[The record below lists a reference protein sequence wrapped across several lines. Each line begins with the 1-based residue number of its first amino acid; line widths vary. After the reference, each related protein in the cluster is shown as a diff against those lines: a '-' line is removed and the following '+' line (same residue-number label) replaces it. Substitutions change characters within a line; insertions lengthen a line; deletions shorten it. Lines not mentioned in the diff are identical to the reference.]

1 MKFIDFLTEQT
12 EKHAVLAFGRMNP
25 ITSGH
30 QALINKVKDVA
41 QDYGASHHIV
51 LSHTTDPK
59 KNPLTGAQ
67 KLKHAKRAFPKTNF
81 SVATAEHPTFLQQA
95 AKLHQQGVTHL
106 HMVGGSDRVE
116 EFHDLLH
123 KYNGK
128 QKGALFNFKDIQVHS
143 AGERDPDAEGVT
155 GMSASKMRT
164 AAQEGRFHDIKDSK
178 GRVTKPGFRSGVPS
192 SMSDEHVKQMYND
205 VRKGMG
211 IKEDIDIGFE
221 MLLTEGVHDQG
232 IFKAVFLAGG
242 PGSGK
247 DYVLSN
253 TLDGQGLT
261 EINSDKALEYL
272 MDKKQLDK
280 RMPKNEKDKRDIIRG
295 RAKTITDIRE
305 RLALEGRNGLII
317 NGTGDDYE
325 KIASIKQKLEALGY
339 ETKMILVN
347 TADEVSRDRNVER
360 GQRGGRTVP
369 EDIRKQKWDGVQASR
384 AQFAQ
389 LFKSNYVEFDN
400 SVDLRNAD
408 DATRK
413 AKQDEMNEIF
423 KDVQKFISKPPKNDV
438 AKEWIASELE
448 KKDTTPLM
456 RANETMPSEGSNAA
470 EKAREM
476 GLDYYGFGRY
486 GKDGKVLYRSV
497 HDKLVDVQPKKPEQ
511 KKPKAKPVSKEP
523 TVPKFENMI
532 KESYDLS
539 DSGALNL
546 LLLGTRID
554 EVDFT
559 EFKEE
564 KQVNLLKDGT
574 GKVRIFMLRSAA
586 AKEAHTKNGTVVPY
600 KNGYVVKLKGNQN
613 DYHTFEKNIRK
624 EHSTGDDN
632 GNSTSIGRTI
642 QDSRDTSGNQGSKAT
657 TFLRETES
665 FQGNAERKTT
675 LTLKEI
681 REKQFPKETEKVML
695 SEAGINDGE
704 SGLSMATSGEN
715 MVRGA
720 LRTKIVKKPLEELT
734 GDETTAS
741 IGDQKEDELKKKGIS
756 LTSFKKRNY
765 L

>member
-30 QALINKVKDVA
+30 QTLINKVKDVA
-41 QDYGASHHIV
+41 HDYGASHHIV

-95 AKLHQQGVTHL
+95 AKLHKQGVTHL

-116 EFHDLLH
+116 EFHNLLH

-128 QKGALFNFKDIQVHS
+128 KKGSLFNFKDIQVHS

-155 GMSASKMRT
+155 GMSASKMREHAT
-164 AAQEGRFHDIKDSK
+164 KGNYKEFSK
-178 GRVTKPGFRSGVPS
+178 GVPS
-192 SMSDEHVKQMYND
+192 SMSDEHAKHMYND

-211 IKEDIDIGFE
+211 IKEDIDLGFE
-221 MLLTEGVHDQG
+221 MLLTEGVHDKA

-253 TLDGQGLT
+253 TLDGHGLT

-272 MDKKQLDK
+272 MDKNQLDK
-280 RMPKNEKDKRDIIRG
+280 KMPKKEEEKRNVIRG
-295 RAKTITDIRE
+295 RAKSITDIRE

-317 NGTGDDYE
+317 NGTGDDAD
-325 KIASIKQKLEALGY
+325 KIANIKGKLEALGY
-339 ETKMILVN
+339 ETKMIMVN
-347 TADEVSRDRNVER
+347 TADEVSRNRNIER

-369 EDIRKQKWDGVQASR
+369 EDIRKQKWNEVQASR
-384 AQFAQ
+384 AKLAE

-400 SVDLRNAD
+400 SADLRNAD
-408 DATRK
+408 DGTRK
-413 AKQDEMNEIF
+413 AKQDELNNIF
-423 KDVQKFISKPPKNDV
+423 KDVQKFITKPPKNDA

-448 KKDTTPLM
+448 RKDKTPLH
-456 RANETMPSEGSNAA
+456 RANEKMPHEGSGAA

-486 GKDGKVLYRSV
+486 GKNNKVLYRSV
-497 HDKLVDVQPKKPEQ
+497 HDKLVDVQQNKPEQ
-511 KKPKAKPVSKEP
+511 KKQKEKSTVSKEP
-523 TVPKFENMI
+523 TVPKFESMI
-532 KESYDLS
+532 KESYELS

-559 EFKEE
+559 EE
-564 KQVNLLKDGT
+564 KHVNLLKDKL

-586 AKEAHTKNGTVVPY
+586 AKEAHTKNGTVMPY
-600 KNGYVVKLKGNQN
+600 KNGYVVKLNEGVDQN
-613 DYHTFEKNIRK
+613 DFSIFEKNISVK
-624 EHSTGDDN
+624 TGGDER
-632 GNSTSIGRTI
+632 SSIGSTI
-642 QDSRDTSGNQGSKAT
+642 QDSRDSSRDQGSQGSRA
-657 TFLRETES
+657 TFLSETES
-665 FQGNAERKTT
+665 FQSNGERKGT

-681 REKQFPKETEKVML
+681 REKQFSKVSEKTKEVML

-704 SGLSMATSGEN
+704 SGLSMASSGEN
-715 MVRGA
+715 MGRGA
-720 LRTKIVKKPLEELT
+720 LRTKILKKPLEELT

-741 IGDQKEDELKKKGIS
+741 IGDQKEDELKKKAIS

-765 L
+765 V

>member
-30 QALINKVKDVA
+30 QTLVNKVKDIA

-81 SVATAEHPTFLQQA
+81 SVANAEHPTFLQQA
-95 AKLHQQGVTHL
+95 AKLHKQGVTHL
-106 HMVGGSDRVE
+106 HMIGGSDRVE
-116 EFHDLLH
+116 EFHNLLH

-128 QKGALFNFKDIQVHS
+128 HKAALFNFKDIQVHS
-143 AGERDPDAEGVT
+143 AGERDPDAEGVS
-155 GMSASKMRT
+155 GMSASKMREHAT
-164 AAQEGRFHDIKDSK
+164 NKNYKEFKK
-178 GRVTKPGFRSGVPS
+178 GAPS
-192 SMSDEHVKQMYND
+192 TMADEHVKDLYND

-211 IKEDIDIGFE
+211 IREDVDLGFE
-221 MLLTEGVHDQG
+221 MLLTEGVHDKG

-272 MDKKQLDK
+272 MDKNQLDK

-295 RAKTITDIRE
+295 RAKSITDIRE
-305 RLALEGRNGLII
+305 RLSLEGRNGVII

-325 KIASIKQKLEALGY
+325 KIASIKEKLEALGY
-339 ETKMILVN
+339 ETKMIMVN

-369 EDIRKQKWDGVQASR
+369 EDIRKQKWDSVQASR
-384 AQFAQ
+384 AQLSQ

-400 SVDLRNAD
+400 STDLRNAD

-438 AKEWIASELE
+438 AKDWIASELE
-448 KKDTTPLM
+448 KKDKTPLM
-456 RANETMPSEGSNAA
+456 RANEAMPHAESGAA

-497 HDKLVDVQPKKPEQ
+497 HDKLVDVQPKKPEE
-511 KKPKAKPVSKEP
+511 KKSKVKPASKEP
-523 TVPKFENMI
+523 TVPKFETMI

-539 DSGALNL
+539 SSGALNL

-559 EFKEE
+559 EFTEE
-564 KQVNLLKDGT
+564 KQVNLLRDGS
-574 GKVRIFMLRSAA
+574 GKVVTFMLRSAA

-613 DYHTFEKNIRK
+613 DYHTFEENIRK
-624 EHSTGDDN
+624 ENVTGDTTSTG
-632 GNSTSIGRTI
+632 RTF
-642 QDSRDTSGNQGSKAT
+642 QDSRDPSGNQGSQT
-657 TFLRETES
+657 TPTFLRETKS
-665 FQGNAERKTT
+665 FQGNGERKATI
-675 LTLKEI
+675 TLKEI
-681 REKQFPKETEKVML
+681 REKQFPKETEKVIL

-715 MVRGA
+715 MGRGA

-756 LTSFKKRNY
+756 LSSFKKRNY
-765 L
+765 I

>member
-81 SVATAEHPTFLQQA
+81 SVATPEHPTFLQQA

-128 QKGALFNFKDIQVHS
+128 HKSALFNFKDIQVHS
-143 AGERDPDAEGVT
+143 AGERDPDAEGVS
-155 GMSASKMRT
+155 GMSASKMREH
-164 AAQEGRFHDIKDSK
+164 ASK
-178 GRVTKPGFRSGVPS
+178 GNYKEFRKGTPS
-192 SMSDEHVKQMYND
+192 TMADEHAKELYND

-211 IKEDIDIGFE
+211 IKEDVDLGFE
-221 MLLTEGVHDQG
+221 MLLTEGVHDKG

-253 TLDGQGLT
+253 TLDGHGLT

-272 MDKKQLDK
+272 MDKNQLDK
-280 RMPKNEKDKRDIIRG
+280 KMPKKEKDKREIIRG
-295 RAKTITDIRE
+295 RAKSITDIRE
-305 RLALEGRNGLII
+305 RLALEGRNGVII

-325 KIASIKQKLEALGY
+325 KIASIKQKLEKLGY
-339 ETKMILVN
+339 ETKMIMVN

-369 EDIRKQKWDGVQASR
+369 EDIRKQKWDSVQASR
-384 AQFAQ
+384 AKLAQ

-400 SVDLRNAD
+400 STDLRNTD

-413 AKQDEMNEIF
+413 AKQDEMGEIF

-448 KKDTTPLM
+448 KKDKTPLL
-456 RANETMPSEGSNAA
+456 RANETMPHAESGAA

-486 GKDGKVLYRSV
+486 GKNSKVMYRSV
-497 HDKLVDVQPKKPEQ
+497 HDKLVDVQQNKPEQ
-511 KKPKAKPVSKEP
+511 KKPK
-523 TVPKFENMI
+523 TTI

-559 EFKEE
+559 EFTEE
-564 KQVNLLKDGT
+564 KEINLLKDGS

-586 AKEAHTKNGTVVPY
+586 AKEAHTKNGIVVPY
-600 KNGYVVKLKGNQN
+600 KNGYVVKLKGKQN

-624 EHSTGDDN
+624 EHSTGDDT

-665 FQGNAERKTT
+665 FQGNGERKTT

-681 REKQFPKETEKVML
+681 REKQFSKETEKVML

-765 L
+765 V

>member
-41 QDYGASHHIV
+41 HDYDASHHIV

-81 SVATAEHPTFLQQA
+81 SVATSEHPTFLQQA

-106 HMVGGSDRVE
+106 HMIGGSDRVE
-116 EFHDLLH
+116 EFHNLLH

-128 QKGALFNFKDIQVHS
+128 HKGALFNFKDIQVHS

-155 GMSASKMRT
+155 GMSASKMREHAT
-164 AAQEGRFHDIKDSK
+164 NGNYKEFKK
-178 GRVTKPGFRSGVPS
+178 GVPS
-192 SMSDEHVKQMYND
+192 TMADEHVQHLYND

-211 IKEDIDIGFE
+211 IKEDVDLGFE
-221 MLLTEGVHDQG
+221 MLLTEGVHDKA

-272 MDKKQLDK
+272 MDKNQLDK
-280 RMPKNEKDKRDIIRG
+280 KMPKNEKDKRDIIRG
-295 RAKTITDIRE
+295 RAKSITDIRE

-325 KIASIKQKLEALGY
+325 KIASIKEKLEALGY

-369 EDIRKQKWDGVQASR
+369 EEIRKQKWDSVQASR
-384 AQFAQ
+384 AQLSQ

-400 SVDLRNAD
+400 STDLRNAD

-413 AKQDEMNEIF
+413 AKQDEMGEIF
-423 KDVQKFISKPPKNDV
+423 KDVQKFVSKPPKNDI

-456 RANETMPSEGSNAA
+456 RANETMPHAESGAA

-486 GKDGKVLYRSV
+486 GKNSKVMYRSV
-497 HDKLVDVQPKKPEQ
+497 HDKLVDVQPK
-511 KKPKAKPVSKEP
+511 SI
-523 TVPKFENMI
+523 I

-559 EFKEE
+559 EFTEE
-564 KQVNLLKDGT
+564 KEINLLKDGS

-586 AKEAHTKNGTVVPY
+586 AKEAHTKNGIVVPY
-600 KNGYVVKLKGNQN
+600 KNGYVVKLKGKQN

-624 EHSTGDDN
+624 EHSTGDDT
-632 GNSTSIGRTI
+632 GNSTSIGRTL
-642 QDSRDTSGNQGSKAT
+642 QDSRDTSRNQGSQTTSQTT
-657 TFLRETES
+657 TFLRETEN
-665 FQGNAERKTT
+665 FQGNGERKTT

-681 REKQFPKETEKVML
+681 REKQFPKENQKVML

>member
-1 MKFIDFLTEQT
+1 
-12 EKHAVLAFGRMNP
+12 
-25 ITSGH
+25 
-30 QALINKVKDVA
+30 
-41 QDYGASHHIV
+41 
-51 LSHTTDPK
+51 
-59 KNPLTGAQ
+59 
-67 KLKHAKRAFPKTNF
+67 
-81 SVATAEHPTFLQQA
+81 
-95 AKLHQQGVTHL
+95 
-106 HMVGGSDRVE
+106 MVGGSDRVE
-116 EFHDLLH
+116 EFHNLLH

-128 QKGALFNFKDIQVHS
+128 KKGSLFNFKDIQVHS

-155 GMSASKMRT
+155 GMSASKMREH
-164 AAQEGRFHDIKDSK
+164 AGKNNYKEFKK
-178 GRVTKPGFRSGVPS
+178 GAPS
-192 SMSDEHVKQMYND
+192 TMADGHVEDLYND

-211 IKEDIDIGFE
+211 IREDVDLGFE
-221 MLLTEGVHDQG
+221 MLLTEGVHDKG

-272 MDKKQLDK
+272 MDKNQLDK

-295 RAKTITDIRE
+295 RAKSITDIRE
-305 RLALEGRNGLII
+305 RLSLEGRNGVII

-325 KIASIKQKLEALGY
+325 KIASIKEKLEALGY
-339 ETKMILVN
+339 ETKMIMVN

-369 EDIRKQKWDGVQASR
+369 EDIRKQKWDSVQASR
-384 AQFAQ
+384 AQLSQ

-400 SVDLRNAD
+400 STDLRNAD

-438 AKEWIASELE
+438 AKDWIASELE
-448 KKDTTPLM
+448 KKDKTPLM
-456 RANETMPSEGSNAA
+456 RANEAMPHAESGAA

-497 HDKLVDVQPKKPEQ
+497 HDKLVDVQPKKPEE
-511 KKPKAKPVSKEP
+511 KKPKAKPAASKEP
-523 TVPKFENMI
+523 TVPKFETMI
-532 KESYDLS
+532 KE
-539 DSGALNL
+539 NNE
-546 LLLGTRID
+546 ID
-554 EVDFT
+554 
-559 EFKEE
+559 
-564 KQVNLLKDGT
+564 LLKDGS
-574 GKVRIFMLRSAA
+574 GKVIIFKLRSAA
-586 AKEAHTKNGTVVPY
+586 AKEAHTKNGTVVPH

-613 DYHTFEKNIRK
+613 DYHIFEKNIRK
-624 EHSTGDDN
+624 ENVTGDDT
-632 GNSTSIGRTI
+632 STGRTI
-642 QDSRDTSGNQGSKAT
+642 QDSRDTSRNQGSKET
-657 TFLRETES
+657 TSSLRETES
-665 FQGNAERKTT
+665 FQGNGERKATI
-675 LTLKEI
+675 TLKEI
-681 REKQFPKETEKVML
+681 REKQLSKETEKVIL

-715 MVRGA
+715 MLRGA

-756 LTSFKKRNY
+756 LMSFKKRNY
-765 L
+765 V

>member
-30 QALINKVKDVA
+30 QTLINKVKDVA

-81 SVATAEHPTFLQQA
+81 SVANAEHPTFLQQA
-95 AKLHQQGVTHL
+95 AKLHKQGVTHL

-116 EFHDLLH
+116 EFHNLLH

-128 QKGALFNFKDIQVHS
+128 KKGSLFNFKDIQVHS

-155 GMSASKMRT
+155 GMSASKMREH
-164 AAQEGRFHDIKDSK
+164 ASK
-178 GRVTKPGFRSGVPS
+178 GNYKEFRKGTPS
-192 SMSDEHVKQMYND
+192 TMADEHAKALYND

-211 IKEDIDIGFE
+211 IKEDVDLGFE
-221 MLLTEGVHDQG
+221 MLLTEGVHDKG
-232 IFKAVFLAGG
+232 IFKAVFLSGG

-253 TLDGQGLT
+253 TLDGHGLT

-272 MDKKQLDK
+272 MDKNQLDK
-280 RMPKNEKDKRDIIRG
+280 KMPKKEKDKREVIRG
-295 RAKTITDIRE
+295 RAKSITDIRE
-305 RLALEGRNGLII
+305 RLALEGRNGVII
-317 NGTGDDYE
+317 NGTGDDYD
-325 KIASIKQKLEALGY
+325 KIASIKGKLEKLGY
-339 ETKMILVN
+339 ETKMIMVN

-369 EDIRKQKWDGVQASR
+369 EDIRKQKWDSVQASR
-384 AQFAQ
+384 AQLAQ

-400 SVDLRNAD
+400 STDLRNTD

-448 KKDTTPLM
+448 KKDKTPLH
-456 RANETMPSEGSNAA
+456 RANETMPHAESGAA

-486 GKDGKVLYRSV
+486 GKNSKVMYRSV
-497 HDKLVDVQPKKPEQ
+497 HDKLVDVQQNKPEM
-511 KKPKAKPVSKEP
+511 KKPK
-523 TVPKFENMI
+523 PKTTI

-559 EFKEE
+559 EFTEE
-564 KQVNLLKDGT
+564 KEINLLKDGS
-574 GKVRIFMLRSAA
+574 GKVITFMLRSVA

-624 EHSTGDDN
+624 EQFTGDTASTG
-632 GNSTSIGRTI
+632 RTF
-642 QDSRDTSGNQGSKAT
+642 QDSRDPSGNQGSQT
-657 TFLRETES
+657 TPTFLRETES
-665 FQGNAERKTT
+665 FQGNGERKATI
-675 LTLKEI
+675 TLKEI
-681 REKQFPKETEKVML
+681 REKQFPKETKKVML
-695 SEAGINDGE
+695 SEAGINAGE

-715 MVRGA
+715 MGRDSTRV
-720 LRTKIVKKPLEELT
+720 KILKRPLEKSLEELT
-734 GDETTAS
+734 GDETGAS

-765 L
+765 I

>member
-30 QALINKVKDVA
+30 QTLINKVKDVA

-51 LSHTTDPK
+51 LSHTTDPN

-81 SVATAEHPTFLQQA
+81 SVSTSEHPTFLQQA

-106 HMVGGSDRVE
+106 HMIGGSDRVE
-116 EFHDLLH
+116 EFHNLLH

-128 QKGALFNFKDIQVHS
+128 QKGALFNFKDIRVHS

-155 GMSASKMRT
+155 GMSASKMREH
-164 AAQEGRFHDIKDSK
+164 ASK
-178 GRVTKPGFRSGVPS
+178 GNYKEFRKGTPS
-192 SMSDEHVKQMYND
+192 TMADEHAKDLYND

-211 IKEDIDIGFE
+211 IREDVDLGFE
-221 MLLTEGVHDQG
+221 MLLTEGVHDKG

-272 MDKKQLDK
+272 MDKNQLDK

-295 RAKTITDIRE
+295 RAKSITDIRE
-305 RLALEGRNGLII
+305 RLSLEGRNGVII

-325 KIASIKQKLEALGY
+325 KIASIKEKLEALGY
-339 ETKMILVN
+339 ETKMIMVN

-369 EDIRKQKWDGVQASR
+369 EDIRKQKWDSVQASR
-384 AQFAQ
+384 AQLSQ

-400 SVDLRNAD
+400 STDLRNAD

-438 AKEWIASELE
+438 AKDWIASELE
-448 KKDTTPLM
+448 KKDKTPLM
-456 RANETMPSEGSNAA
+456 RANEAMPHAESGAA

-497 HDKLVDVQPKKPEQ
+497 HDKLVDMQPKKPEE

-523 TVPKFENMI
+523 TVPKFESMI

-554 EVDFT
+554 KVDFT
-559 EFKEE
+559 EFTEE
-564 KQVNLLKDGT
+564 KQVNLLRDGS
-574 GKVRIFMLRSAA
+574 GKVVTFMLRSAA
-586 AKEAHTKNGTVVPY
+586 AKEAHTKNGIVVPY

-624 EHSTGDDN
+624 ENVTGDLTSTG
-632 GNSTSIGRTI
+632 RTF
-642 QDSRDTSGNQGSKAT
+642 QDSRDSSGNQGSQT
-657 TFLRETES
+657 TPTFLRETES
-665 FQGNAERKTT
+665 FQGNGERKATI
-675 LTLKEI
+675 TLKEI
-681 REKQFPKETEKVML
+681 REKQFPKETQKVML
-695 SEAGINDGE
+695 SEAGINAGE

-741 IGDQKEDELKKKGIS
+741 IVDQKEDEIKKKGIS

-765 L
+765 I

>member
-30 QALINKVKDVA
+30 QTLVNKVKDIA

-81 SVATAEHPTFLQQA
+81 SVATSEHPTFLQQA

-116 EFHDLLH
+116 EFHNLLH

-128 QKGALFNFKDIQVHS
+128 KKGSLFNFKDIQVHS

-155 GMSASKMRT
+155 GMSASKMREHAT
-164 AAQEGRFHDIKDSK
+164 NGKYKEFKK
-178 GRVTKPGFRSGVPS
+178 GVPS
-192 SMSDEHVKQMYND
+192 TMSDEHAKHLYND

-211 IKEDIDIGFE
+211 IKEDVDLGFE
-221 MLLTEGVHDQG
+221 MLLTEGVHDKG

-253 TLDGQGLT
+253 TLDGHGLT

-272 MDKKQLDK
+272 MDKNQLDK
-280 RMPKNEKDKRDIIRG
+280 RMPKKENDKREVIRG
-295 RAKTITDIRE
+295 RAKSITDIRE

-317 NGTGDDYE
+317 NGTGDDYD
-325 KIASIKQKLEALGY
+325 KIASIKQKLEKLGY
-339 ETKMILVN
+339 ETKMIMVN

-369 EDIRKQKWDGVQASR
+369 EDIRKQKWDSVQASR
-384 AQFAQ
+384 AQLAQ

-400 SVDLRNAD
+400 STDLRNTD

-413 AKQDEMNEIF
+413 AKQDEMGEIF

-448 KKDTTPLM
+448 KKDKTPLL
-456 RANETMPSEGSNAA
+456 RANEAMPHAESGAA

-486 GKDGKVLYRSV
+486 GKNSKVMYRSV
-497 HDKLVDVQPKKPEQ
+497 HDKLVDVQQNKPEQ
-511 KKPKAKPVSKEP
+511 KKPK
-523 TVPKFENMI
+523 TTI

-559 EFKEE
+559 EFSEE
-564 KQVNLLKDGT
+564 KEVNLLKDSS
-574 GKVRIFMLRSAA
+574 GKIRIFMLRSAA
-586 AKEAHTKNGTVVPY
+586 AKEAHTKNGIVVPY

-624 EHSTGDDN
+624 EHSTGDSA
-632 GNSTSIGRTI
+632 STGRTI
-642 QDSRDTSGNQGSKAT
+642 QDSRDTSRNQGSQTT

-665 FQGNAERKTT
+665 FQGNGERKTT

-681 REKQFPKETEKVML
+681 REKQFSKETEKVML

-715 MVRGA
+715 MGRGA

>member
-30 QALINKVKDVA
+30 QTLINKVKDVA
-41 QDYGASHHIV
+41 HDYGASHHIV

-81 SVATAEHPTFLQQA
+81 SVATSEHPTFLQQA
-95 AKLHQQGVTHL
+95 AKLHKQGVTHL
-106 HMVGGSDRVE
+106 HMIGGSDRVE
-116 EFHDLLH
+116 EFHNLLH

-128 QKGALFNFKDIQVHS
+128 KKGALFNFKDIQVHS

-155 GMSASKMRT
+155 GMSASKMREHAT
-164 AAQEGRFHDIKDSK
+164 NGKYKEFKK
-178 GRVTKPGFRSGVPS
+178 GVPS
-192 SMSDEHVKQMYND
+192 TMSDEHAKHLYND

-211 IKEDIDIGFE
+211 IKEDVDLGFE
-221 MLLTEGVHDQG
+221 MLLTEGVHDKG

-253 TLDGQGLT
+253 TLDGHGLT

-272 MDKKQLDK
+272 MDKNQLDK
-280 RMPKNEKDKRDIIRG
+280 RMPKKENDKREIIRG
-295 RAKTITDIRE
+295 RAKSITDIRE
-305 RLALEGRNGLII
+305 RLALEGRNGVII
-317 NGTGDDYE
+317 NGTGDDYD
-325 KIASIKQKLEALGY
+325 KIASIKQKLEKLGY
-339 ETKMILVN
+339 ETKMIMVN

-369 EDIRKQKWDGVQASR
+369 EDVRKQKWDSVQASR
-384 AQFAQ
+384 AQLAQ

-400 SVDLRNAD
+400 STDLRNTD
-408 DATRK
+408 DETRK
-413 AKQDEMNEIF
+413 AKQDEMGEIF

-448 KKDTTPLM
+448 KKDKTPLL
-456 RANETMPSEGSNAA
+456 RANEAMPHAESGAA

-486 GKDGKVLYRSV
+486 GKNSKVMYRSV
-497 HDKLVDVQPKKPEQ
+497 HDKLVDVQQNKPEQ
-511 KKPKAKPVSKEP
+511 KKPK
-523 TVPKFENMI
+523 TTI

-559 EFKEE
+559 EFAEE
-564 KQVNLLKDGT
+564 KEVNLLKDSS
-574 GKVRIFMLRSAA
+574 GKIRIFMLRSAA
-586 AKEAHTKNGTVVPY
+586 AKEAHTKNGIVVPY

-624 EHSTGDDN
+624 EHSTGDSA
-632 GNSTSIGRTI
+632 STGRTI
-642 QDSRDTSGNQGSKAT
+642 QDSRDTSRNQGSQTT

-665 FQGNAERKTT
+665 FQGNGERKTT

-681 REKQFPKETEKVML
+681 REKQFSKETEKVML

-715 MVRGA
+715 MGRGA

>member
-30 QALINKVKDVA
+30 QTLINKVKDVA

-81 SVATAEHPTFLQQA
+81 SVANAEHPTFLQQA
-95 AKLHQQGVTHL
+95 AKLHKQGVTHL

-116 EFHDLLH
+116 EFHNLLH

-128 QKGALFNFKDIQVHS
+128 QKGALFNFKDIRVHS
-143 AGERDPDAEGVT
+143 AGERDPDAEGVS
-155 GMSASKMRT
+155 GMSASKMREHAT
-164 AAQEGRFHDIKDSK
+164 K
-178 GRVTKPGFRSGVPS
+178 GNYKEFRKGTPS
-192 SMSDEHVKQMYND
+192 TMADEHAKELYND

-211 IKEDIDIGFE
+211 IREDVDLGFE
-221 MLLTEGVHDQG
+221 MLLTEGVHDKG

-253 TLDGQGLT
+253 TLDGHGLT

-272 MDKKQLDK
+272 MDKNQLDK
-280 RMPKNEKDKRDIIRG
+280 KMPKKEEEKRNIIRG
-295 RAKTITDIRE
+295 RAKSITDIRE
-305 RLALEGRNGLII
+305 RLALEGRNGVII

-325 KIASIKQKLEALGY
+325 KIASIKEKLEKLGY

-369 EDIRKQKWDGVQASR
+369 EDIRKEKWDSVQASR
-384 AQFAQ
+384 AQLAE

-438 AKEWIASELE
+438 AKDWIASELE
-448 KKDTTPLM
+448 KKDKTPLM
-456 RANETMPSEGSNAA
+456 RANEAMPHEGSGAA

-497 HDKLVDVQPKKPEQ
+497 HDKLVDVQPKKPEE
-511 KKPKAKPVSKEP
+511 KKPKAKPAASKEP
-523 TVPKFENMI
+523 TVPKFESMI

-559 EFKEE
+559 EFTEE
-564 KQVNLLKDGT
+564 KQINLLKDGS
-574 GKVRIFMLRSAA
+574 GKVITFMLRSVA

-624 EHSTGDDN
+624 EQFTGDFTSTG
-632 GNSTSIGRTI
+632 RTF
-642 QDSRDTSGNQGSKAT
+642 QDSRDSSGNQRSQET
-657 TFLRETES
+657 TTSLRETES
-665 FQGNAERKTT
+665 FQGNGERKAT

-681 REKQFPKETEKVML
+681 REKQLSKEKQEVII
-695 SEAGINDGE
+695 SEAGINAGE

-715 MVRGA
+715 MGRDSTRV
-720 LRTKIVKKPLEELT
+720 KILKRPLERPLEELT

-765 L
+765 I

>member
-12 EKHAVLAFGRMNP
+12 ENHAVLAFGRMNP

-30 QALINKVKDVA
+30 QTLVNKVKDIA

-81 SVATAEHPTFLQQA
+81 SVANAEHPTFLQQA
-95 AKLHQQGVTHL
+95 AKLHKQGVTHL
-106 HMVGGSDRVE
+106 HMIGGSDRVE
-116 EFHDLLH
+116 EFHNLLH

-143 AGERDPDAEGVT
+143 AGERDPDAEGVS
-155 GMSASKMRT
+155 GMSASKMREHAT
-164 AAQEGRFHDIKDSK
+164 NKNYKEFKK
-178 GRVTKPGFRSGVPS
+178 GAPS
-192 SMSDEHVKQMYND
+192 TMADEHVKDLYND

-211 IKEDIDIGFE
+211 IREDVDLGFE
-221 MLLTEGVHDQG
+221 MLLTEGVHDKG

-272 MDKKQLDK
+272 MDKNQLDK

-295 RAKTITDIRE
+295 RAKSITDIRE
-305 RLALEGRNGLII
+305 RLSLEGRNGVII

-325 KIASIKQKLEALGY
+325 KIASIKEKLEALGY
-339 ETKMILVN
+339 ETKMIMVN

-369 EDIRKQKWDGVQASR
+369 EDIRKQKWDSVQASR
-384 AQFAQ
+384 AQLSQ

-400 SVDLRNAD
+400 STDLRNAD

-438 AKEWIASELE
+438 AKDWIASELE
-448 KKDTTPLM
+448 KKDKTPLM
-456 RANETMPSEGSNAA
+456 RANEAMPHAESGAA

-497 HDKLVDVQPKKPEQ
+497 HDKLVDVQPKKPEE
-511 KKPKAKPVSKEP
+511 KKSKVKPASKEP
-523 TVPKFENMI
+523 TVPKFETMI

-539 DSGALNL
+539 SSGALNL

-559 EFKEE
+559 EFTEE
-564 KQVNLLKDGT
+564 KQVNLLRDGS
-574 GKVRIFMLRSAA
+574 GKVVTFMLRSAA

-613 DYHTFEKNIRK
+613 DYHTFEENIRK
-624 EHSTGDDN
+624 ENVTGDTTSTG
-632 GNSTSIGRTI
+632 RTF
-642 QDSRDTSGNQGSKAT
+642 QDSRDPSGNQGSQT
-657 TFLRETES
+657 TPTFLRETKS
-665 FQGNAERKTT
+665 FQGNGERKATI
-675 LTLKEI
+675 TLKEI
-681 REKQFPKETEKVML
+681 REKQFPKETEKVIL

-715 MVRGA
+715 MGRGA

-756 LTSFKKRNY
+756 LSSFKKRNY
-765 L
+765 I

>member
-30 QALINKVKDVA
+30 QTLINKVKDVA

-81 SVATAEHPTFLQQA
+81 SVANAEHPTFLQQA
-95 AKLHQQGVTHL
+95 AKLHKQGVTHL

-116 EFHDLLH
+116 EFHNLLH

-128 QKGALFNFKDIQVHS
+128 KKGSLFNFKDIQVHS

-155 GMSASKMRT
+155 GMSASKMREH
-164 AAQEGRFHDIKDSK
+164 ASK
-178 GRVTKPGFRSGVPS
+178 NNYKEFKKGAPS
-192 SMSDEHVKQMYND
+192 TMADGHVEDLYND

-211 IKEDIDIGFE
+211 IREDVDFGFE
-221 MLLTEGVHDQG
+221 MLLTEGVHDKG

-272 MDKKQLDK
+272 MDKNQLDK
-280 RMPKNEKDKRDIIRG
+280 KMPKKEKDKREIIRG

-305 RLALEGRNGLII
+305 RLALEGRNGVII
-317 NGTGDDYE
+317 NGTGDDYD
-325 KIASIKQKLEALGY
+325 KIASIKSKLEKLGY
-339 ETKMILVN
+339 ESKMILVN

-369 EDIRKQKWDGVQASR
+369 EDIRKQKWDSVQSSR

-400 SVDLRNAD
+400 STDLRNTD

-413 AKQDEMNEIF
+413 SKQDEMEEIF
-423 KDVQKFISKPPKNDV
+423 KDIQKFISKPPKNDI

-448 KKDTTPLM
+448 KKDKTPLL
-456 RANETMPSEGSNAA
+456 RSNEKMPNEGSGAA

-486 GKDGKVLYRSV
+486 GKNSKVMYRSV
-497 HDKLVDVQPKKPEQ
+497 HDKLVDVQPK
-511 KKPKAKPVSKEP
+511 S
-523 TVPKFENMI
+523 MI

-559 EFKEE
+559 EFTEE
-564 KQVNLLKDGT
+564 KQINLLKDGS
-574 GKVRIFMLRSAA
+574 GKVITFMLRSAA

-624 EHSTGDDN
+624 EQFTGDTTSTG
-632 GNSTSIGRTI
+632 RTF
-642 QDSRDTSGNQGSKAT
+642 QDSRDTSGNQGSQT
-657 TFLRETES
+657 TSTFLRETES
-665 FQGNAERKTT
+665 FQGNGERKATI
-675 LTLKEI
+675 TLKEI
-681 REKQFPKETEKVML
+681 REKQFPKETKKVML
-695 SEAGINDGE
+695 SEAGINAGE

-715 MVRGA
+715 MGRGA

-734 GDETTAS
+734 GDETGAS

-765 L
+765 I

>member
-30 QALINKVKDVA
+30 QTLINKVKDVA

-95 AKLHQQGVTHL
+95 AKLHKQGVTHL
-106 HMVGGSDRVE
+106 HMIGGSDRVE
-116 EFHDLLH
+116 EFHNLLH
-123 KYNGK
+123 KYNGR
-128 QKGALFNFKDIQVHS
+128 QKGALFNFKDIRVHS

-155 GMSASKMRT
+155 GMSASKMREHAT
-164 AAQEGRFHDIKDSK
+164 K
-178 GRVTKPGFRSGVPS
+178 GNYKEFRKGTPS
-192 SMSDEHVKQMYND
+192 TMADEHAKELYND

-211 IKEDIDIGFE
+211 IREDIDLGFE
-221 MLLTEGVHDQG
+221 MLLTEGVHDKG

-272 MDKKQLDK
+272 MDKNQLDK
-280 RMPKNEKDKRDIIRG
+280 KMPKKEKDKREIIRG

-305 RLALEGRNGLII
+305 RLALEGRNGVII
-317 NGTGDDYE
+317 NGTGDDYD
-325 KIASIKQKLEALGY
+325 KIASIKSKLEKLGY
-339 ETKMILVN
+339 ESKMILVN

-369 EDIRKQKWDGVQASR
+369 EDIRKQKWDSVQASR

-400 SVDLRNAD
+400 STDLRNTD

-413 AKQDEMNEIF
+413 AKQDEMEEIF
-423 KDVQKFISKPPKNDV
+423 KDIQKFISKPPKNDI

-448 KKDTTPLM
+448 KKDKTPLL
-456 RANETMPSEGSNAA
+456 RANEKMPNEGSGAA

-486 GKDGKVLYRSV
+486 GKNSKVMYRSV
-497 HDKLVDVQPKKPEQ
+497 HDKLVDVQPK
-511 KKPKAKPVSKEP
+511 S
-523 TVPKFENMI
+523 MI

-559 EFKEE
+559 EFTEE
-564 KQVNLLKDGT
+564 KQINLLKDGS
-574 GKVRIFMLRSAA
+574 GKVITFMLRSVA

-624 EHSTGDDN
+624 EQFTGDTTSTG
-632 GNSTSIGRTI
+632 RTF
-642 QDSRDTSGNQGSKAT
+642 QDSRDSSGNQGSQT
-657 TFLRETES
+657 TPTFLRETES
-665 FQGNAERKTT
+665 FQGNGERKTT
-675 LTLKEI
+675 ITLKEI
-681 REKQFPKETEKVML
+681 REKQFPKETKKVML
-695 SEAGINDGE
+695 SEAGINAGE

-715 MVRGA
+715 MGRDSTRV
-720 LRTKIVKKPLEELT
+720 KILKRPLERSLEELT
-734 GDETTAS
+734 GDETGAS

-765 L
+765 I

>member
-41 QDYGASHHIV
+41 HDYDASHHIV

-81 SVATAEHPTFLQQA
+81 SVATSEHPTFLQQA

-106 HMVGGSDRVE
+106 HMIGGSDRVE
-116 EFHDLLH
+116 EFHNLLH

-128 QKGALFNFKDIQVHS
+128 HKGALFNFKDIQVHS

-155 GMSASKMRT
+155 GMSASKMREHAT
-164 AAQEGRFHDIKDSK
+164 NGNYKEFKK
-178 GRVTKPGFRSGVPS
+178 GVPS
-192 SMSDEHVKQMYND
+192 TMADEHVQHLYND

-211 IKEDIDIGFE
+211 IKEDVDLGFE
-221 MLLTEGVHDQG
+221 MLLTEGVHDKG
-232 IFKAVFLAGG
+232 IFKAVFLSGG

-253 TLDGQGLT
+253 TLDGHGLT

-272 MDKKQLDK
+272 MDKNQLDK
-280 RMPKNEKDKRDIIRG
+280 KMPKKEKDKREIIRG
-295 RAKTITDIRE
+295 RAKSITDIRE

-325 KIASIKQKLEALGY
+325 KIASIKQKLEKLGY
-339 ETKMILVN
+339 ETKMIMVN

-369 EDIRKQKWDGVQASR
+369 EDIRKQKWDSVQASR
-384 AQFAQ
+384 AKLAQ

-400 SVDLRNAD
+400 STDLRNTD

-413 AKQDEMNEIF
+413 AKQDEMGEIF

-448 KKDTTPLM
+448 KKDKTPLL
-456 RANETMPSEGSNAA
+456 RANETMPHAESGAA

-486 GKDGKVLYRSV
+486 GKNSKVMYRSV
-497 HDKLVDVQPKKPEQ
+497 HDKLVDVQQNKPEQ
-511 KKPKAKPVSKEP
+511 KKPK
-523 TVPKFENMI
+523 TTI

-559 EFKEE
+559 EFTEE
-564 KQVNLLKDGT
+564 KEVNLLKDGS

-586 AKEAHTKNGTVVPY
+586 AKEAHTKNGIVVPY
-600 KNGYVVKLKGNQN
+600 KNGYVVKLKGKQN

-624 EHSTGDDN
+624 EHSTGDDT

-665 FQGNAERKTT
+665 FQGNGERKTT

-681 REKQFPKETEKVML
+681 REKQFSKETEKVIL

-765 L
+765 V

>member
-30 QALINKVKDVA
+30 QTLINKVKDVA
-41 QDYGASHHIV
+41 HDYGASHHIV

-81 SVATAEHPTFLQQA
+81 SVATSEHPTFLQQA

-106 HMVGGSDRVE
+106 HMIGGSDRVE
-116 EFHDLLH
+116 EFHNLLH

-128 QKGALFNFKDIQVHS
+128 KKGALFNFKDIQVHS

-155 GMSASKMRT
+155 GMSASKMREHAT
-164 AAQEGRFHDIKDSK
+164 NGKYKEFKK
-178 GRVTKPGFRSGVPS
+178 GVPS
-192 SMSDEHVKQMYND
+192 TMSDEHAKHLYND

-211 IKEDIDIGFE
+211 IKEDVDLGFE
-221 MLLTEGVHDQG
+221 MLLTEGVHDKG

-253 TLDGQGLT
+253 TLDGHGLT

-272 MDKKQLDK
+272 MDKNQLDK
-280 RMPKNEKDKRDIIRG
+280 RMPKKENDKREIIRG
-295 RAKTITDIRE
+295 RAKSITDIRE
-305 RLALEGRNGLII
+305 RLALEGRNGVII
-317 NGTGDDYE
+317 NGTGDDYD
-325 KIASIKQKLEALGY
+325 KIASIKQKLEKLGY
-339 ETKMILVN
+339 ETKMIMVN

-369 EDIRKQKWDGVQASR
+369 EDVRKQKWDSVQASR
-384 AQFAQ
+384 AQLAQ

-400 SVDLRNAD
+400 STDLRNTD
-408 DATRK
+408 DETRK
-413 AKQDEMNEIF
+413 AKQDEMGEIF

-448 KKDTTPLM
+448 KKDKTPLL
-456 RANETMPSEGSNAA
+456 RANEAMPHAESGAA

-486 GKDGKVLYRSV
+486 GKNSKVMYRSV
-497 HDKLVDVQPKKPEQ
+497 HDKLVDVQQNKPEQ
-511 KKPKAKPVSKEP
+511 KKPK
-523 TVPKFENMI
+523 TTI

-559 EFKEE
+559 EFAEE
-564 KQVNLLKDGT
+564 KEVNLLKDSS
-574 GKVRIFMLRSAA
+574 GKIRIFMLRSAA
-586 AKEAHTKNGTVVPY
+586 AKEAHTKNGIVVPY

-624 EHSTGDDN
+624 EHSTGDSA
-632 GNSTSIGRTI
+632 STGRTI
-642 QDSRDTSGNQGSKAT
+642 QDSRDTSRNQGSQTT

-665 FQGNAERKTT
+665 FQGNGERKTT

-681 REKQFPKETEKVML
+681 REKQFSKETEKVML

-715 MVRGA
+715 MGRGA